1 MCGIVGLMIRK
12 PELRGRLADQAIS
25 LVDRAVVVQPS
36 LPMFAVRARAALAAD
51 RPDVLLES
59 VASVVQWTFAQ
70 GIPPAGPPRERA
82 LRSLE
87 DLRRILATTTLEQRV
102 DATRLAEVRGRIA
115 EAMGRLQ

>member
-1 MCGIVGLMIRK
+1 
-12 PELRGRLADQAIS
+12 
-25 LVDRAVVVQPS
+25 
-36 LPMFAVRARAALAAD
+36 
-51 RPDVLLES
+51 
-59 VASVVQWTFAQ
+59 VVQWTFAQ

-115 EAMGRLQ
+115 VAMGRLQ